1 MIRFYSL
8 RREGYQMIPQ
18 DRKGA
23 KKEPTT
29 DSLSD
34 AKEEA
39 NENFSL
45 KERLNL
51 VRYGMLLVVVLAIT
65 ITPTALYQAATVA
78 NEPINLIGI
87 VLQTGIGAG
96 ISAVVATFIYFAY
109 KRYLEP

>member
-1 MIRFYSL
+1 
-8 RREGYQMIPQ
+8 MIPQ
-18 DRKGA
+18 D

-34 AKEEA
+34 AKEES
-39 NENFSL
+39 NQNFSL

-51 VRYGMLLVVVLAIT
+51 VRYGMLLVVVLAVT
-65 ITPTALYQAATVA
+65 ITPTALYQAAALA
-78 NEPINLIGI
+78 NEPINLINI
-87 VLQTGIGAG
+87 VLQTGIGSG